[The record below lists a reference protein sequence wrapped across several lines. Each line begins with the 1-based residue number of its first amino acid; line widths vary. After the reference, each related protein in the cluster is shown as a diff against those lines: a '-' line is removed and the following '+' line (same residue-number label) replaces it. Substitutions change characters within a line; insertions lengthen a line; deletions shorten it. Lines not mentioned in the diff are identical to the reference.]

1 MKNSRKSI
9 KVVTITA
16 AVSIFGIGAA
26 FALQA
31 AGTSNSSDVKVVN
44 SQAAA
49 KTVVVEKDTHTEAAS
64 KVEEAV
70 KASTVCN
77 YYGQYGS
84 FGENLGRYQ
93 NTPSES
99 ITGWHNSPAHY
110 TCMVKG
116 MYTRVGV
123 GVAQD
128 SNGNYYWA
136 AIFMN

>member
-1 MKNSRKSI
+1 MRPN
-9 KVVTITA
+9 
-16 AVSIFGIGAA
+16 G
-26 FALQA
+26 Q
-31 AGTSNSSDVKVVN
+31 
-44 SQAAA
+44 
-49 KTVVVEKDTHTEAAS
+49 
-64 KVEEAV
+64 
-70 KASTVCN
+70 KASIVCN

-93 NTPSES
+93 NTPSEI

-110 TCMVKG
+110 TCMVRGK
-116 MYTRVGV
+116 YTRVGV